1 MSSITSAG
9 VASGI
14 DFESII
20 TASVEAKKQQLN
32 SKLTTNKQ
40 NSKLELTGVGLLK
53 SNLSTFKDLCDKIGK
68 ENSFNKRSVTI
79 KQDATNPVF
88 TCETKDDASNGNYN
102 IAVTQ
107 LAQTTTFS
115 TSVADSTAKLGAGT
129 LKFAIGSGSESKS
142 FSIEVEEDDT
152 LETLRN
158 KINSAADSF
167 GVTANIL
174 TLEDGTSKFVLDSG
188 NTGDKYRNFRI
199 SAEGSANLNQ
209 FQARVSKDENGNLI
223 GKGNMDLV
231 QIGQDAKIT
240 VDGAVLTS
248 DNNVFD
254 DKIKGLKITVNRLSD
269 TQTVKNEDGTESEAF
284 KSNSLS
290 ISTDV
295 SALKTQVQ
303 DFLNLY
309 NELRTN
315 LDNLSKRNTYTDGKC
330 NDDGGYLAGDSTCT
344 TIKSMLSN
352 VFSSFKI
359 DSSEMDNL
367 FSMGIKMDNDGNLS
381 LDSTKFE
388 EALKNNY
395 EQVVLAFSGEK
406 SVTKEISN
414 LLEDYTKSGGILAL
428 REDSINSD
436 LRSISQK
443 ESSNAVYLAKY
454 EESLR
459 AKYANLDVYIGNMNT
474 SLSYLSSALMSSSNQ
489 SSQ

>member
-88 TCETKDDASNGNYN
+88 TCETKDNASNGNYN

-129 LKFAIGSGSESKS
+129 LTFAIGSGSESKS

-167 GVTANIL
+167 GVTANLL

-199 SAEGSANLNQ
+199 SAEGSANLKV
-209 FQARVSKDENGNLI
+209 FEARVSKDENGNLI

-303 DFLNLY
+303 DFL
-309 NELRTN
+309 N